1 MAYNGTEGHMVDLRL
16 AARWT
21 KRYREENPGEVKAQF
36 FGCDILNQ
44 LLNEPGCKGIRVYYG
59 IDDDGKKQ
67 LILVGANAEQNNI
80 LPTDQGNDGSA
91 VANGGAS
98 CPTSC
103 PQIPHDPLTD

>member
-1 MAYNGTEGHMVDLRL
+1 MAYNGSEGHMVDLRL

-21 KRYREENPGEVKAQF
+21 KRYREENPGETKAQF

-44 LLNEPGCKGIRVYYG
+44 LLNEPGCMGIRVYYG

-67 LILVGANAEQNNI
+67 LILVGANAEQNNL
-80 LPTDQGNDGSA
+80 LPTDQGSDGSA
-91 VANGGAS
+91 VANGGQS